1 MKIIFILFPF
11 LFLNACGGSSWLKQ
25 HTTGK
30 EIVSQTQTI
39 QTQKEEAPQSVVLE
53 QKTEETKT
61 KTSVKEEASAP
72 KVSVKETKTSTST
85 QNTKEEK
92 TKEEPQKPVN
102 ENEQIFLTS
111 ENRLAHPWYY
121 AKETPP
127 AENKPKWFGEE
138 LKFDISWSFITAG
151 KAQLISSKMVEA
163 NGQKMYQFEAYAQSY
178 PVIDAMFKVRDINMS
193 WIAEDLSRSTGYWQ
207 SVKEGSY
214 ARDEW
219 LIF

>member
-111 ENRLAHPWYY
+111 ENTLL
-121 AKETPP
+121 TPGIMQKKLP
-127 AENKPKWFGEE
+127 PQKTSQNG
-138 LKFDISWSFITAG
+138 LG
-151 KAQLISSKMVEA
+151 KS
-163 NGQKMYQFEAYAQSY
+163 
-178 PVIDAMFKVRDINMS
+178 
-193 WIAEDLSRSTGYWQ
+193 
-207 SVKEGSY
+207 
-214 ARDEW
+214 
-219 LIF
+219 